1 MQIVTSKLSR
11 PDAVVRDEQSADHQA
26 IHAITELAFR
36 GRPYAGGDEQ
46 DVIVR
51 LRNAHDLTLSLVYLI
66 DSKIVGQIT
75 FSPATVAD
83 KSQPWFALGPVS
95 VLPEFQG
102 QGIGSEL
109 INLGLN
115 RIIEL
120 GALGCI
126 LTGNPIYYQ
135 RFGFEFSPDNCP
147 VNEPAEYF
155 MLKLFGHDRPD
166 GPFRFH
172 EAFYDS
178 V

>member
-1 MQIVTSKLSR
+1 MTSKLLR
-11 PDAVVRDEQSADHQA
+11 PDAVIRDEQSTDHQA
-26 IHAITELAFR
+26 IHSITEIAFR

-46 DVIVR
+46 DVIIR

-83 KSQPWFALGPVS
+83 ASQPWFALGPVS

-102 QGIGSEL
+102 QGIGSIL
-109 INLGLN
+109 INLGLS
-115 RIIEL
+115 RIVEL
-120 GALGCI
+120 GARGCI

-135 RFGFEFSPDNCP
+135 RFGFELCPENCP
-147 VNEPAEYF
+147 VNEPEEYF
-155 MLKLFGHDRPD
+155 MLKLFVSKQPD
-166 GPFRFH
+166 GPFKFH
-172 EAFYDS
+172 EAFYDD